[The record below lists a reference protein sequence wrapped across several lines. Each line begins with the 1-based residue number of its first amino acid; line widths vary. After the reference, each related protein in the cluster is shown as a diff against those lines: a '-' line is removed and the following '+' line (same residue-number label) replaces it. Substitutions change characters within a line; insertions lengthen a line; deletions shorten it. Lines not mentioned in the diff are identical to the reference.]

1 MFNPIFNKDGSLSF
15 FRLFC
20 LIVAVSCATAY
31 YVTGQGKDTKS
42 VAKTESAQVSE
53 VVETAKA
60 DAVKE
65 DEPEEV
71 SPVAIREKAL
81 LELKDESEYMQICGA
96 VDNGY
101 DNCSVD
107 LPEELESFYSMRLH
121 SWGDGYKLVL
131 LAKDEN
137 KDLCRQFES
146 NSNGEIIG
154 FNENGEADQKCLLG
168 LDNLERGFTVLRD
181 TDNNEGLSA
190 PSGLSPLVTNLSK
203 R

>member
-1 MFNPIFNKDGSLSF
+1 MFNPIFNRDGSLSF

-20 LIVAVSCATAY
+20 LVVVVVCAAAY
-31 YVTGQGKDTKS
+31 YITGQDKNSQNLAIADGAPASKALET
-42 VAKTESAQVSE
+42 AQSE
-53 VVETAKA
+53 VL
-60 DAVKE
+60 KE
-65 DEPEEV
+65 EEPEEV
-71 SPVAIREKAL
+71 SPVAIRERAL
-81 LELKDESEYMQICGA
+81 SELKVDAEYMQICGA

-101 DNCSVD
+101 DNCKVD
-107 LPEELESFYSMRLH
+107 LPEDLKEFYSMKLH
-121 SWGDGYKLVL
+121 SWGDGYELL
-131 LAKDEN
+131 ILAKDEN

-154 FNENGEADQKCLLG
+154 FNDKGESDQSCLLG
-168 LDNLERGFTVLRD
+168 LDNMERGFTVHRD

>member
-1 MFNPIFNKDGSLSF
+1 MFNPIFNKDGTLSF

-20 LIVAVSCATAY
+20 LIVAVSCAVAY
-31 YVTGQGKDTKS
+31 YVTGQDKSAQS
-42 VAKTESAQVSE
+42 VAKAESAPASE
-53 VVETAKA
+53 VVDTASA
-60 DAVKE
+60 GAVRE
-65 DEPEEV
+65 DEPEEI
-71 SPVAIREKAL
+71 SPVAIRERAL
-81 LELKDESEYMQICGA
+81 LELKEDAEYMQICGA

-101 DNCSVD
+101 DNCKVD
-107 LPEELESFYSMRLH
+107 LPEDLKEFYSMKLH
-121 SWGDGYKLVL
+121 SWGDGYELL
-131 LAKDEN
+131 ILAKDEN

-154 FNENGEADQKCLLG
+154 FNDKGESDQKCLLG
-168 LDNLERGFTVLRD
+168 LDNMERGFTVLRD